1 MSSKKGYPMSNTEE
15 NKVDEKFFERADAHI
30 ALANGH
36 INAQHHPGLASNS
49 LMYAASRFNAW
60 VTAAGFKSAEDMKK
74 ERKEVIDFFTE
85 QYKLM
90 LEENFDNYAENY
102 DHFMGVSK
110 EMAEKA

>member
-1 MSSKKGYPMSNTEE
+1 MSNTEE

-36 INAQHHPGLASNS
+36 INAQLHPGLASNS

-60 VTAAGFKSAEDMKK
+60 VTAAGFKSGEDMKK

-110 EMAEKA
+110 EMAEEK

>member
-1 MSSKKGYPMSNTEE
+1 MIQGIVMSDTQE
-15 NKVDEKFFERADAHI
+15 NKVDEKFYERADAHI

-36 INAQHHPGLASNS
+36 VNAQVHPGLASNS
-49 LMYAASRFNAW
+49 LMFAASRFNAW
-60 VTAAGFKSAEDMKK
+60 VTAAGFKSGEDMKK
-74 ERKEVIDFFTE
+74 EKKEVLDFFTE
-85 QYKLM
+85 QYRLM